1 MLVPGREKYRI
12 ANKVFFEQVR
22 QILNENQIVRIAV
35 SGNSMLPFLQPEDQV
50 VLKRAEKSDLKTGK
64 IVLALWNKSYILHRI
79 AWIEK
84 SAKKIRLVGDGNL
97 VQVEDVHMS
106 DIIAVVVRGYRG
118 DKEVCVNSKLH
129 MCAAF
134 IWYRLRFI
142 RRVYNKI
149 KTIREEIK

>member
-1 MLVPGREKYRI
+1 MLVSDEKKYRI
-12 ANKVFFEQVR
+12 ANELFFEQVR
-22 QILNENQIVRIAV
+22 QILGESQTVRITVA
-35 SGNSMLPFLQPEDQV
+35 GNSMLPFLQPEDQV
-50 VLKRAEKSDLKTGK
+50 VLKKAEKTDLKTGK

-79 AWIEK
+79 VWKEK
-84 SAKKIRLVGDGNL
+84 SAKKIRLAGDGNL
-97 VQVEDVHMS
+97 AQVEDVHMS

-118 DKEVCVNSKLH
+118 DKEVCVNSNLH